1 MQELEMK
8 KGYWSGQ
15 VIEIKN
21 EEKWNR
27 YLEKCAP
34 IYEEGQKTGNFK
46 MIGGGPP
53 AEKVQG
59 QELLFAALVE
69 FNSLHEAIDG
79 YNDIR
84 YQAALKELGDNPEE
98 TVVRNLVIIEGA

>member
-46 MIGGGPP
+46 LIGGGPP

-59 QELLFAALVE
+59 QDLLFAALVE
-69 FNSLHEAIDG
+69 FNSLQEAIDG
-79 YNDIR
+79 HNDIR
-84 YQAALKELGDNPEE
+84 YQAALK
-98 TVVRNLVIIEGA
+98 